1 MLLLIGLF
9 LLGCNAGSEPSGQTS
24 NEAEPVVEDTSENE
38 ASSEV
43 DAVSSMETEA
53 KSDPIYVA
61 GCILELT
68 PVAAMMQQV
77 VADLQLEGA
86 ALFLAKDGQVLC
98 ESYFGQ
104 YNENTVVPLV
114 SSAKWISAAVI
125 LRLVD
130 EGLLSLDDP
139 ISKYLDY
146 FEGVSGT
153 ITMRQLLS
161 HTSGLPAYHPCMF
174 RVDIVLD
181 QCVRAIAQ
189 STLAFTPGTQ
199 FAYAGAPFSVAGRV
213 AEVAAGKLWGDI
225 FYEYFVEPMGMIR
238 TYYGNTRNPILSE
251 GYVVSSLQDYGRF
264 LQMIL
269 DGGVYNGQQILSEA
283 ILEEMFADQT
293 ANAEIAFTPRGDD
306 VSYGLGNWRDRS
318 DEEGN
323 LITASS
329 AGGGGYLPWINF
341 QRNVAGI
348 FMVSTRDPAIWDK
361 WGEMGQLIREGL
373 DKLEAANE

>member
-1 MLLLIGLF
+1 M
-9 LLGCNAGSEPSGQTS
+9 S
-24 NEAEPVVEDTSENE
+24 NT
-38 ASSEV
+38 
-43 DAVSSMETEA
+43 ETEV
-53 KSDPIYVA
+53 KPDPIYVA

-68 PVAAMMQQV
+68 PVAAKMQKIV
-77 VADLQLEGA
+77 TDLQLEGA
-86 ALFLAKDGQVLC
+86 AVFLAKDGQVLC

-104 YNENTVVPLV
+104 YNKNTVVSLV
-114 SSAKWISAAVI
+114 SAAKWISAATI

-130 EGLLSLDDP
+130 EGFLSLDDP
-139 ISKYLDY
+139 VSKYLDY
-146 FEGVSGT
+146 FVGEHGT
-153 ITMRQLLS
+153 ITIRHLLS

-174 RVDIVLD
+174 RGDILLD

-189 STLAFTPGTQ
+189 SNLEFTPGTQ
-199 FAYAGAPFSVAGRV
+199 FAYAGASFSVAGRV

-269 DGGVYNGQQILSEA
+269 DGGVYNGQRILSEA

-293 ANAEIAFTPRGDD
+293 ANAEIAFTPRGND
-306 VSYGLGNWRDRS
+306 VSYGLGNWRDRE
-318 DEEGN
+318 DEDGN

-348 FMVSTRDPAIWDK
+348 FMVSTRNPAIWDK
-361 WGEMGQLIREGL
+361 WSEMGQLIREGL
-373 DKLEAANE
+373 DKLEGVRE